1 MRHYNLRFVYFFTPF
16 WSPKTFFKGL
26 FLKIQERFLIKSRL
40 WWHSYSIKRNI
51 VSFMLDNGLFVKPDW
66 IDHFSVNLPCATA
79 STAAV
84 AHRAYLLSKGRQGWE
99 IGESECVLLCL
110 PYYTSPGSAFATS
123 SAVRPPPRRHSP
135 PTFLGSARS
144 QRFWSLKAALLL
156 LLPSTLS
163 WDLWIS
169 ITQAHFKFSIY
180 SNEEQ
185 RFMYRID

>member
-1 MRHYNLRFVYFFTPF
+1 MYDGGGYGAAARAER
-16 WSPKTFFKGL
+16 GL
-26 FLKIQERFLIKSRL
+26 
-40 WWHSYSIKRNI
+40 W
-51 VSFMLDNGLFVKPDW
+51 
-66 IDHFSVNLPCATA
+66 
-79 STAAV
+79 
-84 AHRAYLLSKGRQGWE
+84 LSKGRQGWE

-185 RFMYRID
+185 RFMYRIDQSHLMIFCIVFVWLGGPRSPVRIIAQVQ

>member
-1 MRHYNLRFVYFFTPF
+1 MFVFLENLRQHIFFRDLL
-16 WSPKTFFKGL
+16 TFYKLSDL
-26 FLKIQERFLIKSRL
+26 F
-40 WWHSYSIKRNI
+40 
-51 VSFMLDNGLFVKPDW
+51 
-66 IDHFSVNLPCATA
+66 DHFSLNVQRT
-79 STAAV
+79 TAAATV
-84 AHRAYLLSKGRQGWE
+84 AAAARAERSLWLSKGRQGWE

-169 ITQAHFKFSIY
+169 ITQAHFKFSMY